1 MRLPACSGTSNGRVF
16 SAWTWLGKLPSSYT
30 SFIVGLQNA
39 MHRNF
44 PLSLLEPVREPSSFH
59 GRMLLSATTARP
71 MRRSV
76 VVVVNTLPQI
86 VQKKTM
92 L

>member
-30 SFIVGLQNA
+30 CFIVGLQNA
-39 MHRNF
+39 MHRNL
-44 PLSLLEPVREPSSFH
+44 PLSLLEPVRKPSFH
-59 GRMLLSATTARP
+59 GRMLLSATIARP
-71 MRRSV
+71 MRRS